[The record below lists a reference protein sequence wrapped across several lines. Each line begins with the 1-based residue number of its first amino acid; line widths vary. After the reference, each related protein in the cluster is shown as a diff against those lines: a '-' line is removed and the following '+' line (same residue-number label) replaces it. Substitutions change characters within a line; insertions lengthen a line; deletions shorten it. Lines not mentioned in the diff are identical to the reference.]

1 LAALAALHLYRAS
14 WDPSTDADPTYD
26 APASEAAL
34 RLFVS
39 YAVGLLDQAEQL
51 LGDRVDLAR
60 SVMDIGAVITYP
72 AVCCRLAEIFS
83 LLALIGSGDVSDRAT
98 TAVLTLAAEHPG
110 TSRPPS
116 DQFAASVVP
125 TVVVLARAGQEIAIQ
140 YLRKVSAWL
149 LDRYD
154 PVTAGLGLG
163 SLDEDERTQFERL
176 VAGST
181 TITQLELRNSSYLA
195 SVVLDALWA
204 IDAGDLYDAVREN
217 LAALRVVPCA
227 TVAAEEHAHW
237 RRGGANVFAHPRV
250 DYASRADRGVSSPS
264 AKGPRTSLV
273 AVTLGSVC
281 RSRHDVGA
289 ISELVRRVR

>member
-1 LAALAALHLYRAS
+1 
-14 WDPSTDADPTYD
+14 
-26 APASEAAL
+26 
-34 RLFVS
+34 
-39 YAVGLLDQAEQL
+39 
-51 LGDRVDLAR
+51 
-60 SVMDIGAVITYP
+60 
-72 AVCCRLAEIFS
+72 
-83 LLALIGSGDVSDRAT
+83 
-98 TAVLTLAAEHPG
+98 
-110 TSRPPS
+110 
-116 DQFAASVVP
+116 
-125 TVVVLARAGQEIAIQ
+125 VLARAGQEIAIQ

-250 DYASRADRGVSSPS
+250 DYASRADRGASSPS

-281 RSRHDVGA
+281 RSRHDASA
-289 ISELVRRVR
+289 ISELIEP